1 MNILMLFAFT
11 EKPASPGWYIRR
23 SFLRMGHS
31 ITTMGHNC
39 EINTKGNNPY
49 QTKNIHNIIKKKNI
63 DLVLE
68 IDSGGFDISWNP
80 GHLKAQYKNVKFI
93 YWGSDTHL
101 GTVAGVYG
109 NKRKRYDI
117 AFFAQK
123 KFIDDQH
130 MSHRYW
136 LPHACD
142 PEFHNPDIED
152 KKKVH
157 DVTFIG
163 HKHPTVHG
171 KRIALL
177 KMIKNDRID
186 INDRCYIY
194 TKKMGA
200 QFVKSRI
207 VLNCSLNGDLNMRF
221 FEAMCS
227 GACLLTDWSDHGG
240 FAEQGFKR
248 GEHYCAYDSNRHAV
262 TAIRALLNDHEKRKR
277 IAKAG
282 QKYVLENHTYDD
294 RARKILSFVE

>member
-1 MNILMLFAFT
+1 MLFAFT

-152 KKKVH
+152 KKKIH

-221 FEAMCS
+221 FEALSYGVCQLANYDMV
-227 GACLLTDWSDHGG
+227 GWKDLG
-240 FAEQGFKR
+240 FEEGKHFL
-248 GEHYCAYDSNRHAV
+248 GYSSLEEAV
-262 TAIRALLNDHEKRKR
+262 EKTQWALDNNMEREK

-282 QKYVLENHTYDD
+282 HEKVRSAHTYEH
-294 RARKILSFVE
+294 RINEMLNIVGV